1 MARTFGR
8 KNIYRVMILWYMY
21 FPVSTL
27 GPPPQLAAGPAV
39 AYFDEKWWL
48 LKVIVEIKRHERN
61 RHPNFLAH

>member
-1 MARTFGR
+1 
-8 KNIYRVMILWYMY
+8 MILWYMY

-39 AYFDEKWWL
+39 AYSDEKWWL